1 MTSSDGK
8 TERRVYMDHAAT
20 SWPKMPGVNA
30 AWLDYQER
38 VGITAGR
45 GSYRSSVLAQ
55 SIVEDVRRR
64 LAEMIG
70 AKSALSIA
78 MVHNGTA
85 ALNLAFAGL
94 LKEGDHVVTTAVEHN
109 SVLRPLHLL
118 SKTTGIRL
126 TIVGCDAIGWVD
138 PEDIQKALEPGT
150 RMVAITHASNVTGR
164 IQSIDAIGTMLAS
177 CDTLFLV
184 DAAQTLGYI
193 PINVERLGIDLL
205 AAPGHKGAGGVMGCG
220 MLFAN
225 ENAAFQLNTP
235 WVGGSGT
242 QSESLESPTD
252 WPAKAEA
259 GNLNIPAIAAWQAG
273 LMWMKS
279 IHQETLDSNRK
290 TSLVHPVIEEHY
302 RRLLAILRQW
312 KSCSVIG
319 HEREAACDKNTGLS
333 SSTDHQA
340 DRTHNTGYGQ
350 YVPVVSLRS
359 NSPSI
364 SAGDLA
370 AILDSS
376 FDIEVRSGLHCAALI
391 HEKIGTLNEGGTV
404 RFSIGHTTTCEDLD
418 HLEIA
423 IQELNGVMS

>member
-1 MTSSDGK
+1 MISSEGK
-8 TERRVYMDHAAT
+8 TAQRVYMDHAAT

-30 AWLDYQER
+30 AWFDYQER

-64 LAEMIG
+64 LAGMIG
-70 AKSALSIA
+70 AKSASSIA

-118 SKTTGIRL
+118 SKTAGVRL
-126 TIVGCDAIGWVD
+126 TIVSCDATGWVD
-138 PEDIQKALEPGT
+138 PEDVQKALEPNT

-164 IQSIDAIGTMLAS
+164 IQSIDVIGTMLAS
-177 CDTLFLV
+177 HETLFLV

-193 PINVERLGIDLL
+193 PIDVERLGIDLL

-220 MLFAN
+220 MLYAN
-225 ENAAFQLNTP
+225 EDAAFQLNAP
-235 WVGGSGT
+235 WIGGSGT
-242 QSESLESPTD
+242 QSESLEGPTE

-273 LMWMKS
+273 LKWLETS
-279 IHQETLDSNRK
+279 HQESLNSNRK
-290 TSLVHPVIEEHY
+290 TSLVHPVIEDNY
-302 RRLLAILRQW
+302 RLLLAILRQW
-312 KSCSVIG
+312 KNCSVIG
-319 HEREAACDKNTGLS
+319 HDWEAGHDTNIGLR
-333 SSTDHQA
+333 SSTDHK
-340 DRTHNTGYGQ
+340 TGRAHHA
-350 YVPVVSLRS
+350 YVPVISVRS
-359 NSPSI
+359 NSPSV
-364 SAGDLA
+364 SVGDIA

-391 HEKIGTLNEGGTV
+391 HEKLGTLLEGGTV
-404 RFSIGHTTTCEDLD
+404 RFSIGHTTTREDLD

-423 IQELNGVMS
+423 VQELNGVMS

>member
-1 MTSSDGK
+1 MINSEDK
-8 TERRVYMDHAAT
+8 IARRVYMDHAAT
-20 SWPKMPGVNA
+20 SWPKMPGVTS
-30 AWLDYQER
+30 AWIDYQER

-55 SIVEDVRRR
+55 SIVDDVRRR
-64 LAEMIG
+64 LAGMIG
-70 AKSALSIA
+70 AKSASSIA

-85 ALNLAFAGL
+85 ALNLAFSGL
-94 LKEGDHVVTTAVEHN
+94 LKAGDHVVTTAAEHN

-118 SKTTGIRL
+118 SKTVGIRL
-126 TIVGCDAIGWVD
+126 TIVDCDATGWVD
-138 PEDIQKALEPGT
+138 PKDIQRSLEPKT

-164 IQSIDAIGTMLAS
+164 IQSIDTIGKMLAS
-177 CDTLFLV
+177 SETLFLV

-193 PINVERLGIDLL
+193 PIDVESLGIDLL

-220 MLFAN
+220 MLYAN
-225 ENAAFQLNTP
+225 ELAAIELNAP

-242 QSESLESPTD
+242 QSESLAGPAE

-273 LMWMKS
+273 LKWLDS
-279 IHQETLDSNRK
+279 IHEETSNSDRE
-290 TSLVHPVIEEHY
+290 TSLFHPFVEEHY
-302 RRLLAILRQW
+302 RRLLDILRMW

-319 HEREAACDKNTGLS
+319 HEREAACDKNMGLS

-340 DRTHNTGYGQ
+340 DKTHDTNFGQ

-359 NSPSI
+359 NSPSV
-364 SAGDLA
+364 SVGDLA

-391 HEKIGTLNEGGTV
+391 HEKLGTLREGGTV
-404 RFSIGHTTTCEDLD
+404 RFSIGHTTTHEDLD

-423 IQELNGVMS
+423 IQELNGVMP